1 MLAKRLP
8 PLRYSNLEFPHKSRL
23 ALRSGTAL
31 NGAGLLSIIRLVA
44 SAEQAYAITVD
55 TDDLVSGNNIAPDG
69 TESTYHTE
77 LFLSSLDVTGFTPD
91 TTNLYAAVVDLK
103 NGTATI
109 WNSATS
115 QLVSGITVNTASFTH
130 VIGTAGADNL
140 IGRAISNTILIGG
153 EGNDR
158 LEGDVGNDCLN
169 GGIGID
175 TLIGGAGDDDLYG
188 GEGNDIFVITVDGS
202 ENNDLNG
209 VDYINGF
216 SLTEDKIRIKWEG
229 EGPAPTTLA
238 EASLQISFGPDG
250 SALTHTNA
258 RVVYASIYDIY
269 PWDLVEADHF
279 EFV

>member
-1 MLAKRLP
+1 MIWSVATTSLL
-8 PLRYSNLEFPHKSRL
+8 
-23 ALRSGTAL
+23 TAQ
-31 NGAGLLSIIRLVA
+31 SV
-44 SAEQAYAITVD
+44 
-55 TDDLVSGNNIAPDG
+55 NI
-69 TESTYHTE
+69 SYR

-158 LEGDVGNDCLN
+158 LEGDVGNDRLN

-216 SLTEDKIRIKWEG
+216 SLTEDKIRSNGK
-229 EGPAPTTLA
+229 AKV
-238 EASLQISFGPDG
+238 
-250 SALTHTNA
+250 LTNHPC
-258 RVVYASIYDIY
+258 RGKS
-269 PWDLVEADHF
+269 
-279 EFV
+279 